1 MGPDKS
7 IYNTRFQINLRS
19 NETFIKFQEIHQVL
33 VVLDGSQFFSKFC
46 EHTPLKNFFFFFK
59 SQPRVWRQCIISS
72 EYMERSFFFS
82 FGKNQFKTYL
92 MLSFLATGT
101 REAMPGPLQPCET
114 NIIWSLKHAA
124 WFRINFSWL

>member
-46 EHTPLKNFFFFFK
+46 EHTPLKNFFFFLNHNQESGGNVLFHQSTWK
-59 SQPRVWRQCIISS
+59 DP
-72 EYMERSFFFS
+72 FFFS